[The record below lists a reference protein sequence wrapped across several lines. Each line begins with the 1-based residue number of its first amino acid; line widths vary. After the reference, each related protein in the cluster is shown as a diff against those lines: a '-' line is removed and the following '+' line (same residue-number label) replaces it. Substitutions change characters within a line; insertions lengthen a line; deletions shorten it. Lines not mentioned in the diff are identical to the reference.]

1 MAVDTTSKKPENRIR
16 KMAIGARMRL
26 KIVYLPEQG
35 NRPAPGFV
43 WRTSDLQFMQIIQ
56 EFSIEQGITYT

>member
-35 NRPAPGFV
+35 NRPVPGFV
-43 WRTSDLQFMQIIQ
+43 
-56 EFSIEQGITYT
+56 

>member
-1 MAVDTTSKKPENRIR
+1 LQAQIAIKRVILEKQPFKIVFAIAVDTTSKKPENRIR

-35 NRPAPGFV
+35 NRPVPGFV
-43 WRTSDLQFMQIIQ
+43 
-56 EFSIEQGITYT
+56 